1 MHQIIAKS
9 IKIYLENFRQ
19 SLIFAGEKLEV
30 HPLLTYG
37 LGLLI

>member
-9 IKIYLENFRQ
+9 IKIYLENFDQ

-37 LGLLI
+37 